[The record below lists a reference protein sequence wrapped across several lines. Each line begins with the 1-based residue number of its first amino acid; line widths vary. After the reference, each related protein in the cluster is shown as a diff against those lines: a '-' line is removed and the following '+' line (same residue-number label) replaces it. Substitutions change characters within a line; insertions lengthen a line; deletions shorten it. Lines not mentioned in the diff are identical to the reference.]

1 MNILSQLLYL
11 DSLTE
16 FNVAF
21 HPSPA
26 EKKERSGERS
36 RERGVSRGRER
47 EEQ

>member
-26 EKKERSGERS
+26 EKFKDKKVLKSIKK
-36 RERGVSRGRER
+36 
-47 EEQ
+47 

>member
-26 EKKERSGERS
+26 EKK
-36 RERGVSRGRER
+36 VSIAFDAPLDAHS
-47 EEQ
+47 

>member
-26 EKKERSGERS
+26 EKKEKSIIFAS
-36 RERGVSRGRER
+36 YFDMFSSSLSFKL
-47 EEQ
+47 